1 MERSNYWQRLAAQ
14 RLSRRRVL
22 AAGGTMALGG
32 AAGIVVGCGGG
43 GNGSGVRTGG
53 GNVTIGRTTNVLG
66 VDPHIDQTGLGV
78 DRLVYSYLYD
88 WDSTEEELILNNLA
102 KEYENP
108 DGVTFVFTLRQGV
121 MTHPGAYPG
130 ANEEM
135 TSEDVRQSF
144 LRRGTSITA
153 PDKHFVWKIAGSRDP
168 AALAP
173 ALQAPDRYTFK
184 FTMAEPFVPAI
195 REMARTSWAIVPA
208 KVIDEYGLGLSQR
221 AHGSGPFML
230 NEFRGNERILLRRH
244 PNYFIEGCPWLD
256 SITFVIITDNDQ
268 LLAAFEAGEVD
279 VHGGV
284 VSKEWFDEAKD
295 NPDYRVG
302 RTNAPSYPALDLNI
316 KPPYSDIRVREA
328 IDLALDRDAYIGT
341 VLSGEGQHNG
351 PVPWPLRQWSL
362 EQEELRVFYK
372 HDRNRAQALL
382 DEAGYGAGFDDKLKL
397 PRMTGATLPAKAAA
411 LVKEHLDTVGIDAQ
425 IDDSQ
430 SGFIGGST
438 ILPGNFSMALSQADP
453 IDEPDQALSAYH
465 SRGATGNGNP
475 SGYGNP
481 ELDALIEAQSR
492 EFDAEKRRSLVYDAQ
507 RLIMRDHA
515 PPIPLPS
522 GFEYS
527 AHRSFV
533 NFQSDFV
540 DRPLRVLPRGCDI
553 WMSDH

>member
-1 MERSNYWQRLAAQ
+1 
-14 RLSRRRVL
+14 
-22 AAGGTMALGG
+22 MALGG
-32 AAGIVVGCGGG
+32 AAGMVVGCGGG

-102 KEYENP
+102 EEYENP

-144 LRRGTSITA
+144 LRRGTSITD
-153 PDKHFVWKIAGSRDP
+153 PDKRLAWKIAGSRDP
-168 AALAP
+168 SALLP
-173 ALQAPDRYTFK
+173 ALQAPDRYTFRL
-184 FTMAEPFVPAI
+184 TMAEPFVPAL
-195 REMARTSWAIVPA
+195 REMVRDSWAIVPA

-279 VHGGV
+279 VNGGV

-411 LVKEHLDTVGIDAQ
+411 LVKEHLDTVGIDTQ
-425 IDDSQ
+425 IDDFQ